1 MKQIESVSI
10 WDNGQVKEAKILN
23 SYAINVTLEL
33 SATFYYALFSENED
47 GSVGSQVAQGNVSMT
62 GEAYQQWEQ
71 DNYAWDWIAEQLN
84 LTILGDYVPPAPP
97 EPVVPEIEAP
107 ATPEAPE
114 VEAPENEGEVDAEAE
129 EEV

>member
-23 SYAINVTLEL
+23 SYGTNVALGV
-33 SATFYYALFSENED
+33 SASFYYGLFETNED
-47 GSVGSQVAQGNVSMT
+47 GSVGSRVAQGNVSMT

-71 DNYAWDWIAEQLN
+71 DNFAWSWIAEQLN
-84 LTILGDYVPPAPP
+84 LTIVGDYVPPAPP

-107 ATPEAPE
+107 ATSESPE

-129 EEV
+129 EGV

>member
-23 SYAINVTLEL
+23 SYGTNVALGV
-33 SATFYYALFSENED
+33 SASFYYGLFETNED
-47 GSVGSQVAQGNVSMT
+47 GSVGSRVAQGNVSMT

-71 DNYAWDWIAEQLN
+71 DSYAWDWIAEQLN
-84 LTILGDYVPPAPP
+84 LTIVGDYVPPVQ
-97 EPVVPEIEAP
+97 VVTEIEAP
-107 ATPEAPE
+107 ATPESPE

-129 EEV
+129 EGG

>member
-33 SATFYYALFSENED
+33 SATFYYALFANNED
-47 GSVGSQVAQGNVSMT
+47 GSIGAQVAQGNLSML
-62 GEAYQQWEQ
+62 GEDYQQWAQ
-71 DNYAWDWIAEQLN
+71 DNYAWDWVAEQLN
-84 LTILGDYVPPAPP
+84 LTIVGDYVPP
-97 EPVVPEIEAP
+97 VPEIEAP
-107 ATPEAPE
+107 ATSESPE

-129 EEV
+129 EGV

>member
-23 SYAINVTLEL
+23 SYGTNVTLGV
-33 SATFYYALFSENED
+33 SASFYYGLFETNED
-47 GSVGSQVAQGNVSMT
+47 GSVGARVAQGNVSMT

-84 LTILGDYVPPAPP
+84 LTILGDYVPPAP
-97 EPVVPEIEAP
+97 EIEAP
-107 ATPEAPE
+107 ATPEIISR
-114 VEAPENEGEVDAEAE
+114 EAE
-129 EEV
+129 EEIDAEGV